1 MSAVLDALL
10 YTFNS
15 ESSTLTYD
23 QPVKFNYNYIFSD
36 QIISQS
42 EDKSSF
48 YILKSG
54 DYSINWWIAVQS
66 GSSSKAISFAIKST
80 SNGQVKYQA
89 AATPLKTGSL
99 GGNSILSVSENEV
112 PFKFE
117 LVNVTG
123 YGEGSSVV
131 VLALETVVQAGMTII
146 GVDNQIG
153 PMGPAGEK
161 GAQGPKGD
169 RGEVGPRGDRGEI
182 GPRGVAGPRGPIGER
197 GPRGEVGHN
206 GERGPMGPQGNKGD
220 TGLQGLR
227 GEKGD
232 TGERGITGANG
243 IDGISSVKK
252 ISSINSSIVKDSIY
266 HIHSGTVV
274 IFNQHECM
282 VGIENLQFVSPS
294 ITMDV
299 NGDINLL
306 NQGIYDFSWYLA
318 IVGAEQISELS
329 ISVLEVVDGEVNY
342 TNPLI
347 KCVYPT
353 LITGAING
361 QGLFKIDSPKK
372 VRLVNTSVASGL
384 NSNGTIELNE
394 DNEIKGSIKIIGYT
408 I

>member
-15 ESSTLTYD
+15 ESSTLMYD
-23 QPVKFNYNYIFSD
+23 NPIKFNYNYIFSNE
-36 QIISQS
+36 IITQS
-42 EDKSSF
+42 EDKGSF
-48 YILKSG
+48 YILKAG
-54 DYSINWWIAVQS
+54 NYAINWWVATQS
-66 GSSSKAISFAIKST
+66 GSSSKAISFAIKLT

-99 GGNSILSVSENEV
+99 AGNSILSVSENEV

-123 YGEGSSVV
+123 YGDSAAVV
-131 VLALETVVQAGMTII
+131 VLALETIVQAGMTVVGI
-146 GVDNQIG
+146 DDKMG
-153 PMGPAGEK
+153 PMGPAGPVGEK

-169 RGEVGPRGDRGEI
+169 RGEV

-197 GPRGEVGHN
+197 GPRGEAGHN

-220 TGLQGLR
+220 TGLQGLQ

-266 HIHSGTVV
+266 HINSGTAI
-274 IFNQHECM
+274 IFNQQECM

-329 ISVLEVVDGEVNY
+329 ISVLEVVDGYINY

-353 LITGAING
+353 LMTGAING

-372 VRLVNTSVASGL
+372 VRLVNTSIPSGI
-384 NSNGTIELNE
+384 NSNGAIELNE
-394 DNEIKGSIKIIGYT
+394 DNSIKGAIKIIAYT
-408 I
+408 L